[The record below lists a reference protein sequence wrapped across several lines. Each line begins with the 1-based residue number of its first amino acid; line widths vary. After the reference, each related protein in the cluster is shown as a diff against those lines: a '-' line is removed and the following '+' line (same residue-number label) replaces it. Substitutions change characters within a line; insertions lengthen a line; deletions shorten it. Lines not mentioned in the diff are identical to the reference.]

1 MVIAITGLL
10 GLLIIPALI
19 RTGVGSAEQAVC
31 VANLRKLMASTLAY
45 AGDHNWKILY
55 YFYDPNRTSN
65 KELWYRP
72 EMEQKGYLTTPDEVT
87 CPSLLPPVP
96 MYTAAYGMR
105 TYNPPAERP
114 EGYIN
119 SNRISQGGSVETYI
133 LANQIE
139 NPSRYPL
146 YADSVQT
153 KGYSAIPARAG
164 QQWHRFS
171 VSPASSGGAGIH
183 LRHVSNTA
191 NVAFLD
197 GHVESLDSTRLHA
210 YGITSGYDRSIE
222 LIRFSE

>member
-1 MVIAITGLL
+1 MIAITALL
-10 GLLIIPALI
+10 GLLLVPALI
-19 RTGVGSAEQAVC
+19 RTGVGSAEQAAC
-31 VANLRKLMASTLAY
+31 VANLRKLASATLAY
-45 AGDHNWKILY
+45 AGDHNWRILY

-72 EMEQKGYLTTPDEVT
+72 EMEQKGYLTNPDEVT
-87 CPSLLPPVP
+87 CPSLPPPVP
-96 MYTAAYGMR
+96 MYTAVYGMR

-114 EGYIN
+114 EGYVN
-119 SNRISQGGSVETYI
+119 SNTIAGGGTVETYI

-139 NPSRYPL
+139 NPSKYPL

-171 VSPASSGGAGIH
+171 VSPASSGGAGVH
-183 LRHVSNTA
+183 LRHSGNTT
-191 NVAFLD
+191 NVVFMD
-197 GHVESLDSTRLHA
+197 GHVESLTPRRLYQH
-210 YGITSGYDRSIE
+210 GITSGYDSSID